1 MSRPIVIVLL
11 MLALLPA
18 FALEASES
26 PRQNSDIQLRILDLR
41 GNNTPS
47 LDTPCVYIVKVIN
60 EGTADCTGFYAT
72 VNINFSKSIGQSE
85 SYSLAAGATMEVPVP
100 CMFELSGSLNYLR
113 AILYID
119 SQSEPVTDQNVK
131 LRADTSGIIYTFAAY
146 SKDDHDSEAPL
157 DLRYKS
163 NLFQCVFLESE
174 IRQTGRITA
183 LRIFKRFGYSSVTR
197 TIKIWLGH
205 TDQSELTDGFIS
217 PHLQSLVFDGS
228 VTISTG
234 FGMMGA
240 TLHTPFDYQGGNLVM
255 TILMPWADVP
265 LQNSNVFEGLVNPG
279 IRYRQARSSTQ
290 AINPYDP
297 PQTSYSG
304 GFVPLTNFGFSA
316 YLPDAVAVI
325 TPTDHAFG
333 RIVQGNNPSQS
344 FSIMNQGQ
352 AALDISDIQII
363 GSPAFS
369 LKALP
374 PLPMTLPMSRRIEF
388 AVHVDGEEIGD
399 KHATLLL
406 RGPGGVVLGS
416 AALQAEIETQ
426 EYSLPLMQDFSWAQ
440 GYELPHGWEMI
451 NHSTASTAAIGSTQN
466 QGCQTPGAAFM
477 FNGLDGNAPLYIVA
491 PAFSSSASV
500 QAFRLKFWAK
510 ALWPVTL
517 QLGLIPANLDATEFT
532 PKACYDLETL
542 WNGYWI
548 DIARPPDGFRIAFRH
563 GGGVYSDYIWLD
575 DISIEAIPLH
585 DLAVQQLGGPSQ
597 PLLGALARYQIEVK
611 NWGAFLEND
620 YQVQLMDQ
628 NENILWQGS
637 GPALQALG
645 IQVIEAS
652 WYPSDSGPM
661 TLKARVRLSGDEATW
676 NDLSQP
682 YQIDVVQADNAYLL
696 LGENRRQENLPFNFN
711 SNNSL
716 YEVLIPHAQMQS
728 FYGQITGISLSG
740 SFVNPMNN
748 KPLKIWMGSTGRDD
762 LSAGWIPAS
771 QLTLVY
777 DANLSIAP
785 GPQALSFSFD
795 EAFDYRDGR
804 NLVIMFNRAWDVLSY
819 GASNRFQSWNIPS
832 GLALGASSTTLAI
845 DPDLPLEGTPLA
857 FCPLIRFELQ
867 YGGVGHLIGRVVDHY
882 SQALANAQISVNGS
896 QDETLS
902 DASGYFHLENLLCG
916 SNAISISKH
925 GYRPFTW
932 TVDIPDGGTLASEYR
947 LSSYPQ
953 INIQGRILASDTQS
967 PIYEAR
973 IRIWGY
979 DEAETLSGGDGGFQ
993 FVNIWGEHSYS
1004 FSITASGYAPLN
1016 GVWDLGNQDLSLGDL
1031 VLSEL
1036 AWPAHTVMAVE
1047 DSLNGVINLSWQPPS
1062 EQASEITEGF
1072 ESDSFPPP
1080 QWEQVITNPDPPGP
1094 SGIPPTWSSF
1104 GPVSIDG
1111 NLVSPPS
1118 GTRQAGLWWSFNH
1131 QDEWL
1136 ISPLFNCPP
1145 EALLSFETW
1154 CRYGSNAGDSY
1165 SVKLSNDLGQNWI
1178 TLWDAS
1184 EQEPGW
1190 NQYQTPVQIDLSP
1203 WGGSAVKLAW
1213 HALDPP
1219 SNDGLWY
1226 VWFIDTV
1233 SVSNTSK
1240 TLKFFTDEVSGSRG
1254 TSARSRKSI
1263 QLSGNGPA
1271 AKHPAEPLP
1280 RSYGSREHTGY
1291 RIARGFRAVESSSE
1305 TWTDLAELPISQTV
1319 YTDPGWGS
1327 LADGLYRWSVTAIY
1341 SNGVVASPAISNA
1354 ITRHNITG
1362 SLAGIVR
1369 SAGFAPIL
1377 GALIQAGQYQSTT
1390 NGAGAYNLVLPIG
1403 TYEVTARAPGFISS
1417 TQTDILISES
1427 LVTTLNFYLE
1437 PGSAIDDPSIPPVKT
1452 SLTGIYPNPFRQH
1465 CSLELELAKSC
1476 RLKLSVY
1483 DIRGR
1488 RIATIKDERLL
1499 PGTHQISW
1507 QAVDAS
1513 GRALPSG
1520 VYILRMDAG
1529 PEVFIR
1535 KLMLLK

>member
-1 MSRPIVIVLL
+1 
-11 MLALLPA
+11 
-18 FALEASES
+18 
-26 PRQNSDIQLRILDLR
+26 
-41 GNNTPS
+41 
-47 LDTPCVYIVKVIN
+47 
-60 EGTADCTGFYAT
+60 
-72 VNINFSKSIGQSE
+72 
-85 SYSLAAGATMEVPVP
+85 MEVPVP
-100 CMFELSGSLNYLR
+100 CVFELSNNLSPLR
-113 AILYID
+113 AVLYID
-119 SQSEPVTDQNVK
+119 GLSEPVTNQSVS
-131 LRADTSGIIYTFAAY
+131 LRADTFNSNLTFAAY
-146 SKDDHDSEAPL
+146 SRDDHESEAPL

-163 NLFQCVFLESE
+163 NLFQCIFHERE

-183 LRIFKRFGYSSVTR
+183 LRIFKYFGYNNVTR
-197 TIKIWLGH
+197 NIKVWLGH
-205 TDQSELTDGFIS
+205 TQQSELTEGFVS
-217 PHLQSLVFDGS
+217 PHLLSLVFDGA
-228 VTISTG
+228 VTIQGG
-234 FGMMGA
+234 FGMMGV
-240 TLHTPFDYQGGNLVM
+240 TLHTPFDYQGGNL
-255 TILMPWADVP
+255 LMLIQMPLADVP
-265 LQNSNVFEGLVNPG
+265 LQNSNQFLGLVNPG
-279 IRYRQARSSTQ
+279 IRFRQARSSTL
-290 AINPYDP
+290 ALSPYDP
-297 PQTSYSG
+297 PQSSYSG
-304 GFVPLTNFGFSA
+304 GFVPLTAFGFSA
-316 YLPDAVAVI
+316 YLPEPDCVV
-325 TPTDHAFG
+325 TPASLDFG
-333 RIVQGNNPSQS
+333 RVAQGSGLS
-344 FSIMNQGQ
+344 ESIAIMNSGQ
-352 AALDISDIQII
+352 SPLDISDIQIL
-363 GSPAFS
+363 GSSAFS
-369 LKALP
+369 LRALP
-374 PLPMTLPMSRRIEF
+374 PLPLTLQLSRRIEI
-388 AVHVDGEEIGD
+388 AVRLLGEDIGIKNATVVLKGPSGEI
-399 KHATLLL
+399 
-406 RGPGGVVLGS
+406 LGS
-416 AALQAEIETQ
+416 APFRAEVETR
-426 EYSLPLMQDFSWAQ
+426 EYSLPLFEDFAWAQ
-440 GYELPHGWEMI
+440 GYELPHGWDMI
-451 NHSTASTAAIGSTQN
+451 NNSTAPSAVIGCTQS
-466 QGCQTPGAAFM
+466 QGCQTPGTAFM
-477 FNGLDGNAPLYIVA
+477 FNSADSNAPLYLVTPPFSA
-491 PAFSSSASV
+491 SSSV
-500 QAFRLKFWAK
+500 TTYRIKFWAK
-510 ALWPVTL
+510 ASWPLSL
-517 QLGLIPANLDATEFT
+517 QLGLIPESPNAEDFT
-532 PKACYDLETL
+532 PKAYFDLVSDWT
-542 WNGYWI
+542 NHYV

-563 GGGVYSDYIWLD
+563 GGGASSVYIWLD
-575 DISIEAIPLH
+575 DISVAAIPLH

-611 NWGAFLEND
+611 NWGAVNEND

-832 GLALGASSTTLAI
+832 GLALGASSSSLTI
-845 DPDLPLEGTPLA
+845 DPALPIEGTPLGY
-857 FCPLIRFELQ
+857 CPLIRFELQ
-867 YGGVGHLIGRVVDHY
+867 YGGVGHLNGRVVDHY

-932 TVDIPDGGTLASEYR
+932 TVEIPDGGTLASEYR

-1327 LADGLYRWSVTAIY
+1327 LADGLYRWSVTA
-1341 SNGVVASPAISNA
+1341 
-1354 ITRHNITG
+1354 
-1362 SLAGIVR
+1362 
-1369 SAGFAPIL
+1369 
-1377 GALIQAGQYQSTT
+1377 
-1390 NGAGAYNLVLPIG
+1390 
-1403 TYEVTARAPGFISS
+1403 
-1417 TQTDILISES
+1417 
-1427 LVTTLNFYLE
+1427 
-1437 PGSAIDDPSIPPVKT
+1437 SIPT
-1452 SLTGIYPNPFRQH
+1452 
-1465 CSLELELAKSC
+1465 A
-1476 RLKLSVY
+1476 
-1483 DIRGR
+1483 
-1488 RIATIKDERLL
+1488 
-1499 PGTHQISW
+1499 
-1507 QAVDAS
+1507 
-1513 GRALPSG
+1513 
-1520 VYILRMDAG
+1520 
-1529 PEVFIR
+1529 
-1535 KLMLLK
+1535 